1 MLAMYK
7 VREARHK
14 GEGCPFVF
22 HAGWRSTSSMRRA
35 DGKGTDSEKVE
46 DEEGEEGIDTR
57 AASTTTMFEGGHRS
71 VFLG

>member
-1 MLAMYK
+1 M
-7 VREARHK
+7 
-14 GEGCPFVF
+14 F